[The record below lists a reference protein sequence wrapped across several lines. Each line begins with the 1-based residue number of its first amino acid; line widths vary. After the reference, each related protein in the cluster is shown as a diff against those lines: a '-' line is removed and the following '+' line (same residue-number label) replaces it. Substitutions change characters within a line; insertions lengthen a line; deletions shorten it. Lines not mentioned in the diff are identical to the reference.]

1 MSMRLIY
8 GRAGTGK
15 SEFILKEIKEE
26 LQSNLTQKI
35 YIIVPEQFSYATE
48 KRLLET
54 LESNSTVNVEVLS
67 FKRLAHRIS
76 LEVGGSG
83 ETNLTKTGKAMLIR
97 YIINK
102 NKSNLN
108 FLGKTNEIDLIL
120 RTITELKKHNIDEG
134 NLQKQLDSIDDEY
147 LKLKLED
154 ISKIYSVYEEII
166 KNNYIDEEDILT
178 ILSKQIKYSTMFDN
192 SLIYI
197 DEFSGFTEQEYMII
211 EEILKKAKEVSIAI
225 CTNNLEEAKN
235 PENDIFYS
243 NKQVVR
249 KLIDHAKQANVNIDK
264 PIGLNNQYRFKNI
277 ELQLL
282 EKNIYTTKNETYDK
296 CVEHI
301 HLSLAN
307 NPYAEIE
314 KIAQTIIQL
323 VREKDIRFRDI
334 SLITKNLEDYKGAVL
349 AIFPKYNIPVFI
361 DTKKELSDNILVK
374 YVLSIFDIYAKNWSS
389 DAVWTYI
396 KTGFTNISKKDI
408 YKLENYCKKWGI
420 RGNKWYK
427 EDWKYDSL
435 NKDIENLNNLRKM
448 IVNPLIDF
456 SKKLKD
462 KKTAE
467 EITKQLYEFLEEN
480 EIKNKLEEKLKKLEN
495 KEEIK
500 YANEYVSSWNIL
512 MDILDEINLIFGEQ
526 KIKFEEYREIL
537 KSGLEVSSF
546 GEIPQVIDEVTI
558 GDIERSR
565 NHKIDT
571 LFILGLNDGV
581 FPSINNQ
588 EGFLNDKDREY
599 LKENGIELAKGT
611 IENLYE
617 EQFNIYKAFTTA
629 QSEIYLSYVSSD
641 KEGKAKRPS
650 TLITKVKKIFP
661 RLKEES
667 DVLKEETN
675 ISTPQATFKDLLSNI
690 RKLKNGEEVDY
701 IWINVY
707 NWYINNEQWNKKL
720 LKAIKGFEDKNN
732 PEKISEKN
740 IKRLYGNVLKTS
752 VSRLEQYKRC
762 PFSFHLKYGLKLK
775 EKEEL
780 KIKPIDT
787 GTFMHDIIDTFFETT
802 NNIKNI
808 TQEEIE
814 KVVEDIINQKLNLSK
829 NYIFTSSPKFTVL
842 TNRLKKVIIQSIK
855 YIVFQIQNSDFEI
868 IGNEIEFKRKID
880 NVEIVGKIDR
890 LDAEKTENAQYIRI
904 IDYKSSEKNID
915 LNEFMSGT
923 QIQLITYL
931 DSVVSEQ
938 ENKLPAGMLY
948 FKMIDPIVKSDKNKT
963 EEEIKEEL
971 KKRFK
976 MNGIVLAD
984 INIIKKMD
992 KTLEK
997 GASNAIPVYLD
1008 KDGNISNSRSNVVTK
1023 EQFTKLQKTAEKI
1036 IKQIAKEILEGNI
1049 EIKPTYNKKTK
1060 IDACKYCEYKTICRF
1075 NPKVNHYSFIENKS
1089 KEEILKTLQTM

>member
-15 SEFILKEIKEE
+15 SEFIFKEIKEK
-26 LQSNLTQKI
+26 LQNNLTQKI

-54 LESNSTVNVEVLS
+54 LELNSTVNVEVLS

-83 ETNLTKTGKAMLIR
+83 ETNLTKAGKAMLVR
-97 YIINK
+97 YIVNK
-102 NKSNLN
+102 NKQNLN
-108 FLGKTNEIDLIL
+108 FLGKTNELDLIL
-120 RTITELKKHNIDEG
+120 RTITELKKHNIDEVK
-134 NLQKQLDSIDDEY
+134 LQKQLDSTDNKY

-154 ISKIYSVYEEII
+154 ISKIYSTYEKTI

-178 ILSKQIKYSTMFDN
+178 ILSKQIKHSKMFDN

-197 DEFSGFTEQEYMII
+197 DEFSGFTEQEYLII
-211 EEILKKAKEVSIAI
+211 EEILKKAKKVSITI

-243 NKQVVR
+243 NKRVVK

-264 PIGLNNQYRFKNI
+264 PIELNNQYRFKKI

-282 EKNIYTTKNETYDK
+282 EKNIYAAKNETYDK
-296 CVEHI
+296 SVEHI
-301 HLSLAN
+301 HLSLSN
-307 NPYAEIE
+307 NPYSEIE

-323 VREKDIRFRDI
+323 VREKNIRFKDI
-334 SLITKNLEDYKGAVL
+334 SLITKNIEDYEGAVL
-349 AIFPKYNIPVFI
+349 AIFPKYSIPVFI
-361 DTKKELSDNILVK
+361 DNKKELSDNILVK
-374 YVLSIFDIYAKNWSS
+374 YVLSIFDIYAKGWSS
-389 DAVWTYI
+389 DSVWTYI
-396 KTGFTNISKKDI
+396 KTGFTNISKKDL

-435 NKDIENLNNLRKM
+435 NKDVEYLNNLRKT
-448 IVNPLIDF
+448 IVDPLIEF
-456 SKKLKD
+456 GQKLKD
-462 KKTAE
+462 KKTAV
-467 EITKQLYEFLEEN
+467 EITKQLYEFLEDN
-480 EIKNKLEEKLKKLEN
+480 KIKNKLEEKLKKIEN

-512 MDILDEINLIFGEQ
+512 IDILDEINLIFGNQ
-526 KIKFEEYREIL
+526 KLKFEEYREIL

-571 LFILGLNDGV
+571 LFILGLNDGA
-581 FPSINNQ
+581 FPSINSG

-599 LKENGIELAKGT
+599 LKEKGLELAKGT

-667 DVLKEETN
+667 DVLKEETS

-690 RKLKNGEEVDY
+690 RKLKNGEEIDP
-701 IWINVY
+701 IWKNVY
-707 NWYINNEQWNKKL
+707 NWYINNKQWNKKL
-720 LKAIKGFEDKNN
+720 IKAIKGFEDRNN

-752 VSRLEQYKRC
+752 VSRLEQYRRC

-787 GTFMHDIIDTFFETT
+787 GTFMHDIIDTFFENT

-814 KVVEDIINQKLNLSK
+814 KIVEDIINQKLNLSK
-829 NYIFTSSPKFTVL
+829 NYIFTSSPKFIVL

-890 LDAEKTENAQYIRI
+890 LDEAKTENGQYIRI

-971 KKRFK
+971 KKKFK
-976 MNGIVLAD
+976 MNGMVLAD

-997 GASNAIPVYLD
+997 GASNTIPVYLD

-1023 EQFTKLQKTAEKI
+1023 EQFTRLQKTSEKI
-1036 IKQIAKEILEGNI
+1036 IRQIAREILEGNI

-1060 IDACKYCEYKTICRF
+1060 EDSCKYCEYKTICRF
-1075 NPKVNHYSFIENKS
+1075 NPKLNNYSFIENKS
-1089 KEEILKTLQTM
+1089 KEEVLEQLNK